1 ASQSAIAPDKMM
13 DAVAALNGTV
23 MQMFNHGL
31 SSAGMFLL
39 AGGIY
44 HKTHTRDLTQYGGFW
59 VKAPIFGGLFVFM
72 SMSSLGLPGLNGF
85 VGEFLIVRGT
95 WTTFTWLTAL
105 SLVGL
110 LFTGFLGAYFLNNM
124 RRTAELEATNERLAE
139 EVNERKQAE
148 ETLLK
153 TQQQLAKNNR
163 ILEERSQQLAK
174 ANQELRA
181 DRILIA
187 TGGRPFVPNIPGAEM
202 GITSNEAFHIQQL
215 PKKILVNGGGY
226 IAVEFAGIFAGLGV
240 ETTLLYRGD
249 QILRGFDSDVRDMV
263 AEQMKARGVTIKLE
277 SEITRMDRCASGN
290 IDVSFSTGEVIDF
303 GEVMF
308 ATGRVPNIE
317 GLGLE
322 TANVKLNAGRAI
334 HVDAYSQTSCPSIYA
349 VGDVTNR
356 AALTPVAIREGAA
369 FVETVYNNNPM
380 AVDHSLIPTAV
391 FSEPEIG
398 TVGLTEHDAASSRA
412 KVNVYV
418 STFRPM
424 QNTLTTRPEK
434 MMFKLI
440 TDGETDEVLGVHI
453 VGPSSGEMI
462 QMVGIAV
469 SMGAT
474 KADFDR
480 TIAVHPTAAEELVT
494 LKAPSYVIENGER
507 QS

>member
-1 ASQSAIAPDKMM
+1 MSSHYDLVVIGAGSGGVRAARMASTYGAKVAIIEEYRLGGTCVIRGCVPKKLFVLASRFPEQFDVAQSFGWSFGVPKFDWA
-13 DAVAALNGTV
+13 T
-23 MQMFNHGL
+23 
-31 SSAGMFLL
+31 LL
-39 AGGIY
+39 ANKNKEIDRLENIY
-44 HKTHTRDLTQYGGFW
+44 GNILDGAKVETIRDRGVVTG
-59 VKAPIFGGLFVFM
+59 PN
-72 SMSSLGLPGLNGF
+72 S
-85 VGEFLIVRGT
+85 VR
-95 WTTFTWLTAL
+95 
-105 SLVGL
+105 
-110 LFTGFLGAYFLNNM
+110 
-124 RRTAELEATNERLAE
+124 
-139 EVNERKQAE
+139 
-148 ETLLK
+148 
-153 TQQQLAKNNR
+153 
-163 ILEERSQQLAK
+163 LAK
-174 ANQELRA
+174 AQQELTA
-181 DRILIA
+181 DRILVA

-202 GITSNEAFHIQQL
+202 GITSNEAFHLEKL
-215 PKKILVNGGGY
+215 PKRILVNGGGY

-249 QILRGFDSDVRDMV
+249 QILRGFDADVREIV
-263 AEQMKARGVTIKLE
+263 AEQMKARGVEIKLN

-290 IDVSFSTGEVIDF
+290 IDVSFSTDEVVDF

-322 TANVKLNAGRAI
+322 KADVHLNAGRAI
-334 HVDAYSQTSCPSIYA
+334 HVDAYSQTSCPSVYA

-369 FVETVYNNNPM
+369 FAETVYNNNPT
-380 AVDHSLIPTAV
+380 AVDHSIIPTAV

-398 TVGLTEHDAASSRA
+398 TVGLTEHDAGSSHA
-412 KVNVYV
+412 KINVYI

-424 QNTLTTRPEK
+424 QNTLTARPEK

-440 TDGETDEVLGVHI
+440 TDGETDKVLGVHI
-453 VGPSSGEMI
+453 VGPTSGEMI

-494 LKAPSYVIENGER
+494 LKSPTYQLENGIR
-507 QS
+507 LA

>member
-1 ASQSAIAPDKMM
+1 MSSHYDLIVIGAGSGGVRAARLASTLGAKVAIIEEYRLGGTCVIRGCVPKKLFVLASRYPEQFEVAQSFGWSFGEPEFDW
-13 DAVAALNGTV
+13 GT
-23 MQMFNHGL
+23 
-31 SSAGMFLL
+31 LL
-39 AGGIY
+39 ANKDKEIDRLEGIY
-44 HKTHTRDLTQYGGFW
+44 GNILGGANVEIIRDRG
-59 VKAPIFGGLFVFM
+59 VI
-72 SMSSLGLPGLNGF
+72 
-85 VGEFLIVRGT
+85 VGPNNVR
-95 WTTFTWLTAL
+95 
-105 SLVGL
+105 
-110 LFTGFLGAYFLNNM
+110 
-124 RRTAELEATNERLAE
+124 
-139 EVNERKQAE
+139 
-148 ETLLK
+148 
-153 TQQQLAKNNR
+153 
-163 ILEERSQQLAK
+163 LAK
-174 ANQELRA
+174 ADKELTTK
-181 DRILIA
+181 RILVA
-187 TGGRPFVPNIPGAEM
+187 TGGRPFVPNIPGAEL
-202 GITSNEAFHIQQL
+202 GITSNEAFHIEKL
-215 PKKILVNGGGY
+215 PKKLIVNGGGY

-240 ETTLLYRGD
+240 ETTLVYRGD
-249 QILRGFDSDVRDMV
+249 QILRGFDEDVRSIV
-263 AEQMKARGVTIKLE
+263 AEQMQARGVELKLN
-277 SEITRMDRCASGN
+277 SEITRMDRCASGG
-290 IDVSFSTGEVIDF
+290 IDVSFSTSEVVEF

-322 TANVKLNAGRAI
+322 TADVKIKKGGAI
-334 HVDAYSQTSCPSIYA
+334 DVDAYSQTSCPSIYA

-369 FVETVYNNNPM
+369 FVDTVYNDTPT

-398 TVGLTEHDAASSRA
+398 TVGLTEQEAGSAHT

-440 TDGETDEVLGVHI
+440 TEGETDKILGVHI

-462 QMVGIAV
+462 QMVGVAV

-494 LKAPSYVIENGER
+494 LKAPSYQLENGKR
-507 QS
+507 ID